1 MRFEELVKD
10 KLWAVRDENEE
21 IDMST
26 IEEKLR
32 EHAPETPSKW
42 REKAEWRQKNKS
54 WLRYSQLIAIKML
67 EKMNELGL
75 TQKALAERMECSQQY
90 ISKVLRGQENLS
102 IETICKIEDALD
114 SELLPKVVEMA

>member
-26 IEEKLR
+26 MEEKLR

-54 WLRYSQLIAIKML
+54 WLRYSQHIAIKML

-75 TQKALAERMECSQQY
+75 TQKALAERMDCSQQY

-114 SELLPKVVEMA
+114 IELLPKVVEMA

>member
-1 MRFEELVKD
+1 
-10 KLWAVRDENEE
+10 
-21 IDMST
+21 MST
-26 IEEKLR
+26 IEERLH

-75 TQKALAERMECSQQY
+75 TQKALAERMNCSQQY

-102 IETICKIEDALD
+102 IETICKIKDALD
-114 SELLPKVVEMA
+114 IELLPKVVEMA

>member
-54 WLRYSQLIAIKML
+54 WLRYSQHIAIKML

-75 TQKALAERMECSQQY
+75 TQKALAERMDCSQQY
-90 ISKVLRGQENLS
+90 ISKVLRGHENLS

-114 SELLPKVVEMA
+114 IELLPKVVEMA

>member
-42 REKAEWRQKNKS
+42 REKAEWRKKNKS
-54 WLRYSQLIAIKML
+54 WLRYSQHIAIKML

-75 TQKALAERMECSQQY
+75 TQKALAERMDCSQQY

-114 SELLPKVVEMA
+114 IELLPKVVEMA

>member
-1 MRFEELVKD
+1 MRFEELVKG

-42 REKAEWRQKNKS
+42 REKAEWKQNNKS
-54 WLRYSQLIAIKML
+54 WLRYSQFIAIKML

-75 TQKALAERMECSQQY
+75 TQKALAERMDCSQQY

-102 IETICKIEDALD
+102 IETICKIEDALNI
-114 SELLPKVVEMA
+114 ELLPKVVEMA

>member
-1 MRFEELVKD
+1 
-10 KLWAVRDENEE
+10 
-21 IDMST
+21 MST

-32 EHAPETPSKW
+32 KHAPETPSKW

-75 TQKALAERMECSQQY
+75 TQKALAERMNCSQQY

-114 SELLPKVVEMA
+114 IELLPKVVEMA

>member
-1 MRFEELVKD
+1 
-10 KLWAVRDENEE
+10 
-21 IDMST
+21 MST

-32 EHAPETPSKW
+32 KYAPETPSKW

-75 TQKALAERMECSQQY
+75 TQKALAERMNCSQQY

-114 SELLPKVVEMA
+114 IELLPKVVEMA

>member
-42 REKAEWRQKNKS
+42 REKADWRQKNKS
-54 WLRYSQLIAIKML
+54 WLRYSQQIAIKML

-75 TQKALAERMECSQQY
+75 TQKALAERMNCSQQY

-102 IETICKIEDALD
+102 IETICKIEEALD
-114 SELLPKVVEMA
+114 IELLPKVVEMA

>member
-54 WLRYSQLIAIKML
+54 WLRYSQHIAIKML

-75 TQKALAERMECSQQY
+75 TQKALAERMDRSQQY

-114 SELLPKVVEMA
+114 IELLPKVVEMA

>member
-1 MRFEELVKD
+1 MG
-10 KLWAVRDENEE
+10 
-21 IDMST
+21 T
-26 IEEKLR
+26 IEERLR

-42 REKAEWRQKNKS
+42 REKAEWKQNNKS
-54 WLRYSQLIAIKML
+54 WLRYSQFIAIKML

-75 TQKALAERMECSQQY
+75 TQKALAERMDCSQQY

-114 SELLPKVVEMA
+114 IELLPKVVEMA